1 MVVNLQFFGGRGSTS
16 GLALTE
22 KQAKK
27 IEDSA
32 QMKDTMLNGARLGA
46 KFYEYTDSNG
56 KKHSG
61 ETGAGAQGGTYR
73 SEYSDEVARYA
84 QRSTRSLE
92 NELQQLKSKLND
104 QYQRFARSAASKSA
118 SQVQG
123 FADADR
129 RIKMIN
135 QVLRRRTN
143 KK

>member
-1 MVVNLQFFGGRGSTS
+1 MVVNLQFFGGRGSAS

-61 ETGAGAQGGTYR
+61 ETGAGTQGGTYR
-73 SEYSDEVARYA
+73 SEYSDEVARY
-84 QRSTRSLE
+84 
-92 NELQQLKSKLND
+92 
-104 QYQRFARSAASKSA
+104 
-118 SQVQG
+118 
-123 FADADR
+123 
-129 RIKMIN
+129 
-135 QVLRRRTN
+135 
-143 KK
+143 

>member
-56 KKHSG
+56 KNILEKQAPEHREERTEANTAMKLQDMPKG
-61 ETGAGAQGGTYR
+61 VH
-73 SEYSDEVARYA
+73 EV
-84 QRSTRSLE
+84 
-92 NELQQLKSKLND
+92 LKTSCSN
-104 QYQRFARSAASKSA
+104 
-118 SQVQG
+118 
-123 FADADR
+123 
-129 RIKMIN
+129 
-135 QVLRRRTN
+135 
-143 KK
+143 